1 MKKVKEAR
9 YLGVTLDEEMI
20 FIKYMVLLKMNQIEQ
35 MVFQQKLDVMFHTK
49 SSKNYYDVF
58 EQQLRQGCQILGQ
71 NPGQN
76 HVNREAIWG
85 YYILKTYNTRI
96 KCQESRLL

>member
-9 YLGVTLDEEMI
+9 YLGLILDEEMI

-49 SSKNYYDVF
+49 SFKNY
-58 EQQLRQGCQILGQ
+58 
-71 NPGQN
+71 
-76 HVNREAIWG
+76 
-85 YYILKTYNTRI
+85 
-96 KCQESRLL
+96 LL